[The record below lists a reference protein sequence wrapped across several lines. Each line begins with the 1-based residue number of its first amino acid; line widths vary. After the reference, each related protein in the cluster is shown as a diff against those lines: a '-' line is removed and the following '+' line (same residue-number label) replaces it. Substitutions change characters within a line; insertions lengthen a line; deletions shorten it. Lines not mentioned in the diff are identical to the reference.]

1 MATAALW
8 LYSVAFDE
16 LKRQVLFVSRCVSRS
31 GRTTGRP
38 PRLLVAEHLP
48 CCWR

>member
-16 LKRQVLFVSRCVSRS
+16 LKRQVLLSTSSQTFDQPPLWCLSLNISRAPH
-31 GRTTGRP
+31 GD
-38 PRLLVAEHLP
+38 A
-48 CCWR
+48 